1 MVLLLLFAFASGL
14 ITILAP
20 CIWPLLPVI
29 LSSSSTGGKLKPVGV
44 TLGIMFSFTVFTLS
58 LSYLVRILHFD
69 PNILRIFAVVVIG
82 FLGLTLAVP
91 SLTRLLEGAVTG
103 ITGRFGG
110 ATRSNKSGFT
120 GGFVT
125 GSSLGLVWSPCAGP
139 ILATIATLAATQ
151 AVNLQVIVLT
161 VTYVVGIGIP
171 LFLFAS
177 AGKWFFTKS
186 RRVAKYTPRIQQVF
200 GVVMIVTALAI
211 YNNYD
216 KTVEARLLD
225 FVPSYSTFVNQ
236 FEGQVQGQLNG
247 LRSESLA
254 AKAPAG
260 GGAVKNDTS
269 NANAGNNGPVNS
281 SLKPVSA
288 SDLQDLGPAPDFTG
302 ITHWLNTPNPLTL
315 ADLKGKV
322 VLVDFWTY
330 SCINCIRTLPH
341 VTAWYDKYKDQGLV
355 VVGVHTP
362 EFQFEKDTTN
372 VENAIKQFN
381 IHYPVAQDNNYA
393 TWNAYNNLYWP
404 AEYLIDAN
412 GHIRVEHFGE
422 GRYDEM
428 EMDIKALLT
437 ADGKNVDQ
445 SLVKAA
451 DLTPTQMT
459 TPETYLGE
467 DRMGSFAMKSG
478 PHGGRQQFT
487 PAATI
492 PKDNFAFEGWW
503 NVQPQYA
510 QAERGSALDLNF
522 TANRVFLVITP
533 KQAGD
538 QIKVLLDG
546 RLIDSSQ
553 AGADVKDGTITLD
566 KDRLY
571 DLVNLQGNPGSH
583 LLRLEFE
590 NDGIQV
596 YAFTFG

>member
-1 MVLLLLFAFASGL
+1 MVILLLFAFASGL

-29 LSSSSTGGKLKPVGV
+29 LSSSSTGGKLKPFGV

-58 LSYLVRILHFD
+58 LSYLVRLLHFD
-69 PNILRIFAVVVIG
+69 PNILRLIAVVVIG

-91 SLTRLLEGAVTG
+91 SLTRLLEGALLG
-103 ITGRFGG
+103 LTGRFGG
-110 ATRSNKSGFT
+110 VTRSNKSGFT

-151 AVNLQVIVLT
+151 SVNLQVVALT

-177 AGKWFFTKS
+177 AGKWVFTKS

-225 FVPSYSTFVNQ
+225 FVPSYSNFVNQ
-236 FEGQVQGQLNG
+236 FEGRVQGQLNG
-247 LRSESLA
+247 LRTDSMA
-254 AKAPAG
+254 AKAPADNASANN
-260 GGAVKNDTS
+260 GA
-269 NANAGNNGPVNS
+269 ANSGPVNNS
-281 SLKPVSA
+281 PKPA
-288 SDLQDLGPAPDFTG
+288 AATDLQDLGAAPDFTG
-302 ITHWLNTPNPLTL
+302 ITHWLNTPGPLTL

-322 VLVDFWTY
+322 VLIDFWTY

-362 EFQFEKDTTN
+362 EFEFEKDTGN
-372 VENAIKQFN
+372 VQNAINQFN
-381 IHYPVAQDNNYA
+381 IHYPVAQDNNYG

-422 GRYDEM
+422 GNYDET
-428 EMDIKALLT
+428 EMNIQALLS
-437 ADGKNVDQ
+437 AGGKTVDQ

-459 TPETYLGE
+459 TPETYVGA

-487 PAATI
+487 PSATI
-492 PKDNFAFEGWW
+492 PKDNFALEGWW
-503 NVQPQYA
+503 DVEPQYA

-522 TANRVFLVITP
+522 TANRVYLVLTP

-546 RLIDSSQ
+546 KLIDNSL

-571 DLVNLQGNPGSH
+571 DLVNLQGNSGSH